1 MGRRNKKLAK
11 IQQAQQAREFL
22 KHREKF
28 VSLKSLPT
36 DQKRIEI
43 AYFCTIILSNPELQ
57 YSKIESIFE
66 LCEDPDPSIQAL
78 AISSLASTFID
89 ILPGYRIQS
98 HEEEKV
104 TLSKEVK
111 ALRIYESDLL
121 KHYERFIQGL
131 ESHRSQGSI
140 ITMCRLL
147 SGLTHFNY
155 RERLLNT
162 IFKYVNEI
170 PEVLEVI
177 EKILK
182 GNDIEFKF
190 FTVKCIEK
198 FVKSSSFKIIPEKI
212 IDMLSAV
219 KFSRLLHDEIPKK
232 RNRDSDENEN
242 NQEVTHVMFN

>member
-28 VSLKSLPT
+28 TSLKSLSR
-36 DQKRIEI
+36 DEKRIEI
-43 AYFCTIILSNPELQ
+43 AYYCTLILSNPELQ
-57 YSKIESIFE
+57 YSKLESIFE
-66 LCEDPDPSIQAL
+66 LCEDPDTSIQAL
-78 AISSLASTFID
+78 AISSLCSTFID
-89 ILPGYRIQS
+89 ILPSYKIKS

-121 KHYERFIQGL
+121 KHYEKFINIL
-131 ESHRSQGSI
+131 EYHRSQGAV

-155 RERLLNT
+155 RERLLNSL
-162 IFKYVNEI
+162 FKYINEL

-177 EKILK
+177 QKILK
-182 GNDIEFKF
+182 GNDLEFKF
-190 FTVKCIEK
+190 HTVKCIEK
-198 FVKSSSFKIIPEKI
+198 FVKSSSFKAIPDKI
-212 IDMLSAV
+212 IDMLSSV
-219 KFSRLLHDEIPKK
+219 KFSRLLHDELPKK
-232 RNRDSDENEN
+232 RNRDSDDNEN
-242 NQEVTHVMFN
+242 NQEVTNVIFN